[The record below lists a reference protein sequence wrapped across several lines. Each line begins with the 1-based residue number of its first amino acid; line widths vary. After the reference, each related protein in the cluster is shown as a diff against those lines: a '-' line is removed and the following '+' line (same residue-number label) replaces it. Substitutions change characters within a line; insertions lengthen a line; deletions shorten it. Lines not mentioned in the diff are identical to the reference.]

1 MSMACVTHYLALQ
14 GNYLFERLSFSLS
27 SGVLFTGFLLQI
39 TLYFLLVILL
49 LDMLFGLIMYVPAPC
64 QISMSF

>member
-1 MSMACVTHYLALQ
+1 MQ

-27 SGVLFTGFLLQI
+27 SGALVTGFLLQI

-49 LDMLFGLIMYVPAPC
+49 LDMLFGLIMYVPALLC
-64 QISMSF
+64 HIYMSY